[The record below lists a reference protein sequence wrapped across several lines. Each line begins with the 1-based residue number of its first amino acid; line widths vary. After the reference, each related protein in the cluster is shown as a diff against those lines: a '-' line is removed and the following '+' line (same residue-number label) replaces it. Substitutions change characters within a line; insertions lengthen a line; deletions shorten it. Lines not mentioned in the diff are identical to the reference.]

1 MLTPE
6 DLLAGAETTFDVVI
20 PPPLLGGGS
29 FKVEGDR
36 SPIVRIRPLSIGRFQ
51 LIMKAAKNDPGLIP
65 LLMVKEALVE
75 PVLTLEQTRQLPL
88 GLVTY
93 LIDQIRQISG
103 LGEKKSPSTS

>member
-20 PPPLLGGGS
+20 PPPLLGGG
-29 FKVEGDR
+29 KVEGDR
-36 SPIVRIRPLSIGRFQ
+36 SPTVRIRPLSIGRFQ
-51 LIMKAAKNDPGLIP
+51 LIMKAARNDPGLIP